1 MTYKIALNFEDGVTR
16 FIDCNAT
23 ETVADAAYRQGVN
36 VPIDCRDGACG
47 ACKCKAESGQYEL
60 GFYIDDAMSEE
71 EAKLGYVLTCQM
83 HPKSDCVVN
92 IPASSEVC
100 KIKHATL
107 TATVAEVRQ
116 LSASTLSLTLQGEG
130 IAKLAFLP
138 GQYANLEV
146 PGTDQHRAYSFS
158 SMPAEGKVSFLIR
171 NVPNGL
177 MSGYLTGAAKA
188 GDTIKLAGPIG
199 SFYLRDVARPVLMLA
214 GGAHPVHL
222 IYGVNTDA
230 DVVELERLDAF
241 KAALPNFTY
250 DVCVVADDSTWP
262 KKGYVTAHI
271 EPTHL
276 NDGAV
281 DIYLCGPPP
290 MVEAVAH
297 DLRERKVQPNS
308 FHYEKFAASV

>member
-116 LSASTLSLTLQGEG
+116 LSASTLSLVLQGEG
-130 IAKLAFLP
+130 VGKLAFLP
-138 GQYANLEV
+138 GQYANLTV
-146 PGTDQHRAYSFS
+146 PGTEQTRAYSFS
-158 SMPAEGKVSFLIR
+158 SMPASRNCFSRAPVAPDPPSASMSRRTFTPSRALVQSTSTNCRSTSPAVHTNVSR
-171 NVPNGL
+171 CTV
-177 MSGYLTGAAKA
+177 
-188 GDTIKLAGPIG
+188 
-199 SFYLRDVARPVLMLA
+199 
-214 GGAHPVHL
+214 
-222 IYGVNTDA
+222 
-230 DVVELERLDAF
+230 
-241 KAALPNFTY
+241 
-250 DVCVVADDSTWP
+250 
-262 KKGYVTAHI
+262 
-271 EPTHL
+271 
-276 NDGAV
+276 
-281 DIYLCGPPP
+281 
-290 MVEAVAH
+290 
-297 DLRERKVQPNS
+297 
-308 FHYEKFAASV
+308 